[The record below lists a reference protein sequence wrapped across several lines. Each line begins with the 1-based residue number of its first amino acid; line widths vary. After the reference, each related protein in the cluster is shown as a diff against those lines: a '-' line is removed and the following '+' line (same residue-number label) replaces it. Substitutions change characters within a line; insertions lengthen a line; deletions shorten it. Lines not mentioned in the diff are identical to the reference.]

1 MIPLNDKNL
10 LRNTNTGYLK
20 DLKWRKLKKFNN
32 KDMYNIYQANG
43 LNKKTVTILKLSKI
57 VIRKY
62 CT

>member
-32 KDMYNIYQANG
+32 KDMYNIYQAHG
-43 LNKKTVTILKLSKI
+43 LNKKTVALLKLSKI

>member
-1 MIPLNDKNL
+1 MIPLNDKNS

-32 KDMYNIYQANG
+32 KDIYNIYQANG
-43 LNKKTVTILKLSKI
+43 LNKKTVAILKLSKI

>member
-32 KDMYNIYQANG
+32 KDIYKIYQANG